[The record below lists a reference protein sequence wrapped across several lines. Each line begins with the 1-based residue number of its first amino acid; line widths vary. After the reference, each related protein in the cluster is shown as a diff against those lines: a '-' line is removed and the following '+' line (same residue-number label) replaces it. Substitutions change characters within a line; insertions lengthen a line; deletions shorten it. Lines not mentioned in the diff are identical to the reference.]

1 MVKTCETEGEKKKN
15 TLGTHKNTNMP
26 THTQV
31 KTLTKTLS
39 EQGRM
44 QG

>member
-1 MVKTCETEGEKKKN
+1 MVKTCETEGGKKH

>member
-1 MVKTCETEGEKKKN
+1 MVKTCETEGGKN